1 MGSELSLGLDSLL
14 VVALVA
20 ALAPLI
26 VGLLARLRI
35 PQVVVLIVGGVVVGP
50 EVLDLADPDSI
61 ELLSNVG
68 LGFLFLLAGYE
79 VELQSFRQ
87 RAGKL
92 AIAGWL
98 VTVATAGV
106 VVGTLAAFGLV
117 DAFVPVALGLT
128 TTALGTLLPIL
139 RDNNMLSGSFG
150 SYVLAAGAVGELF
163 PVVAIAIFLGSHGEF
178 LGLISLLAVG
188 VIAGLLSQV
197 PRLAR
202 GGRLQRIFTEGQHA
216 TAQTTLRWTVV
227 LLLLLLVIANDFGLD
242 VVLGAFL
249 AGMVLRRWAPGDV
262 ESLEGKLDA
271 VGYGFFIPIFFVSSG
286 MALDL
291 RSILEAPARLFL
303 FFLLLLAV
311 RGLPTLLVYRKA
323 LPRTERVELAFLV
336 STALPLLVALSA
348 DRARVRPHAPR
359 ERRGAGGSGCP
370 VGTGVPGHRRGHR
383 PPADPH
389 SGRGRR
395 TPSVARRLLRS
406 PAEPAGFVNE
416 GCPWPTTY
424 PWSALRPTPR
434 RA

>member
-1 MGSELSLGLDSLL
+1 MGSELSRGLDSLL

-20 ALAPLI
+20 AFAPLI

-79 VELQSFRQ
+79 VELKSFRQ

-92 AIAGWL
+92 AITGWL

-106 VVGTLAAFGLV
+106 VVGALAAVGLV
-117 DAFVPVALGLT
+117 EAFVPVALGLT

-139 RDNNMLSGSFG
+139 RDNNMLGGRFG
-150 SYVLAAGAVGELF
+150 PYVLAAGAVGELF

-202 GGRLQRIFTEGQHA
+202 GGPLQRIVTEGQHA

-303 FFLLLLAV
+303 FFFLLLAV

-323 LPRTERVELAFLV
+323 LPRVERVELAFLV
-336 STALPLLVALSA
+336 STALPLLVALSEIGLESGHMLPENA
-348 DRARVRPHAPR
+348 AALV
-359 ERRGAGGSGCP
+359 GAGVLS
-370 VGTGVPGHRRGHR
+370 VLVY
-383 PPADPH
+383 PAIAVAID
-389 SGRGRR
+389 RRR
-395 TPSVARRLLRS
+395 TRTQDEVGGPL
-406 PAEPAGFVNE
+406 P
-416 GCPWPTTY
+416 
-424 PWSALRPTPR
+424 
-434 RA
+434 

>member
-1 MGSELSLGLDSLL
+1 MGSELSRGLDSLL

-79 VELQSFRQ
+79 VELKSFRQ

-92 AIAGWL
+92 AITGWL

-106 VVGTLAAFGLV
+106 VVGALAAVGLV
-117 DAFVPVALGLT
+117 EAFVPVALGLT

-139 RDNNMLSGSFG
+139 RDNNMLGGRFG
-150 SYVLAAGAVGELF
+150 PYVLAAGAVGELF

-202 GGRLQRIFTEGQHA
+202 GGPLQRIVTEGQHA

-303 FFLLLLAV
+303 FFFLLLAV

-323 LPRTERVELAFLV
+323 LPRVERVELAFLV
-336 STALPLLVALSA
+336 STALPLLVALSEIGLESGHMLPENA
-348 DRARVRPHAPR
+348 AALV
-359 ERRGAGGSGCP
+359 GAGVLS
-370 VGTGVPGHRRGHR
+370 VLVY
-383 PPADPH
+383 PAIAVAID
-389 SGRGRR
+389 RRR
-395 TPSVARRLLRS
+395 TRTQDEVGGPL
-406 PAEPAGFVNE
+406 P
-416 GCPWPTTY
+416 
-424 PWSALRPTPR
+424 
-434 RA
+434 